1 MEVNHMTEFQEDMI
15 FKDIGEE
22 DVEILLDIANKKS
35 KLKKIWT
42 KELRLI
48 DPSTF
53 KLDMIIELDDENW
66 ILEFQSTE
74 VNKMFSKRA
83 LCYVALI
90 DYKKENDKDVNLCV
104 ISTAEK
110 SKTVS
115 HRVNRQNTFNYAVI
129 GNDVLDGEKII
140 REIEEKYNRNIQIT
154 RKECVYFALAPIM
167 SKNGN
172 LERNIKKTV
181 DILISLSDVPVSTKN
196 LCFGIVWLLVD
207 KFVKDLELRNLLL
220 DLLGDRMSAMYE
232 YGERKEQNGKKQII
246 KKFYDSGMSV
256 EEIAR
261 RTEIDIKEVE
271 ELLK

>member
-1 MEVNHMTEFQEDMI
+1 M
-15 FKDIGEE
+15 
-22 DVEILLDIANKKS
+22 EILLDIANKKS
-35 KLKKIWT
+35 KFKKIWT

-53 KLDMIIELDDENW
+53 KPDMIIELDDENW

-74 VNKMFSKRA
+74 VNKKFSKRA
-83 LCYVALI
+83 HCYVALI
-90 DYKKENDKDVNLCV
+90 DYKKKNDKEVNLCV

-115 HRVNRQNTFNYAVI
+115 HRVNRLNTFNYGVI

-140 REIEEKYNRNIQIT
+140 RKIEEKYNQNIQIT

-181 DILISLSDVPVSTKN
+181 DILISLSDVPLSTRN

-207 KFVKDLELRNLLL
+207 KFVKEEELKNLLL
-220 DLLGDRMSAMYE
+220 DLLGDRMSAIYE
-232 YGERKEQNGKKQII
+232 YGERKEQNGKKIGLEEGKEEERKEII
-246 KKFYDSGMSV
+246 KKFFDSGMSV

-261 RTEIDIKEVE
+261 RSKIDVEEVE
-271 ELLK
+271 KLVN

>member
-1 MEVNHMTEFQEDMI
+1 MKTNVFLQNIMEVNHMTEFQEDMI

-115 HRVNRQNTFNYAVI
+115 HRVNR
-129 GNDVLDGEKII
+129 
-140 REIEEKYNRNIQIT
+140 
-154 RKECVYFALAPIM
+154 
-167 SKNGN
+167 
-172 LERNIKKTV
+172 
-181 DILISLSDVPVSTKN
+181 
-196 LCFGIVWLLVD
+196 
-207 KFVKDLELRNLLL
+207 
-220 DLLGDRMSAMYE
+220 
-232 YGERKEQNGKKQII
+232 
-246 KKFYDSGMSV
+246 
-256 EEIAR
+256 
-261 RTEIDIKEVE
+261 
-271 ELLK
+271 